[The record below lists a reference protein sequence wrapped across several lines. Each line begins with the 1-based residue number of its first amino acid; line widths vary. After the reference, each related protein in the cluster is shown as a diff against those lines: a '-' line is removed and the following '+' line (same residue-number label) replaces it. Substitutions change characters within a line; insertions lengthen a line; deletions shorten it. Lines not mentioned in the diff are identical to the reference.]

1 MSRSEEEQMAS
12 VVRHGLQQSL
22 APCRRAYKSI
32 VPSRII
38 ITKPATSFQSHGLPA
53 RATLTATLESRG
65 INSRGCKA
73 VPGPMSSGWVYL
85 TEEIRLRLS
94 IPGERCLRRKGPAGY
109 CRTGAASMTTVSG
122 LSQPQRAGVTRC
134 RRPCQA
140 GSPLFSSPVRAG
152 WHMGDSSAVIPPR
165 PGRCDGATA
174 GI

>member
-1 MSRSEEEQMAS
+1 MSRPEEGQMAS

-32 VPSRII
+32 VPPRVI

-53 RATLTATLESRG
+53 RATLTATLERRG
-65 INSRGCKA
+65 ATGPGACKA
-73 VPGPMSSGWVYL
+73 VPGSHRSWVYP
-85 TEEIRLRLS
+85 TAEIRRKAS
-94 IPGERCLRRKGPAGY
+94 IPGGRCLRRKGPAGY

-122 LSQPQRAGVTRC
+122 LSQPRRAAITRR

-152 WHMGDSSAVIPPR
+152 SHTGDSSAVITPR